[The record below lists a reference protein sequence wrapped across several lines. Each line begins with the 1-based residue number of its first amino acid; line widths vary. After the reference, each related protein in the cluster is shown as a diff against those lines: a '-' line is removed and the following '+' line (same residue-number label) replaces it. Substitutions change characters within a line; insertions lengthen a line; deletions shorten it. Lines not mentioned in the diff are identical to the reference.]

1 MSSTGPRNLITDV
14 AGISVGHAH
23 DEKLASGVTVVLAE
37 SAAVTA
43 ATIFGG
49 GPGTRE
55 LDAIDLRGS
64 VGVADAVVL
73 SGGSAFGLDA
83 ASGVQAFLREAER
96 GFSIGPVRIPIVPQA
111 ILFDLTNGGDKVWGR
126 RSPYHELGFQA
137 AASAGKDFALGSAGA
152 GLGTVVSAGIG
163 RLIRGGLGSAS
174 EVVSGLASVEG
185 ADVIVGALAAVNAV
199 GSVTVA
205 DTPHFWAAPFEQG
218 AEFGGLGSPHPW
230 PGHASRPA
238 FKFAAPERANTTLCV
253 VATDAALTHQQCKRF
268 ATMAGAGMARA
279 IFPVFSSFDGDI
291 VFALA
296 TGKTP
301 LKDPQMALPWIGA
314 AAANCLTRA
323 IARGVYE
330 ASGYLPN
337 GTPSYRKLFA
347 SR

>member
-1 MSSTGPRNLITDV
+1 MKTGPRNLITDV
-14 AGISVGHAH
+14 AGVGVGHAH
-23 DEKLASGVTVVLAE
+23 DEKLSSGVTVVLAE

-43 ATIFGG
+43 ATVFGG

-55 LDAIDLRGS
+55 LDAIALEGS
-64 VGVADAVVL
+64 VGAADAVVL

-83 ASGVQAFLREAER
+83 ASGVQAFLREAEH
-96 GFSIGPVRIPIVPQA
+96 GFSVGPVRIPIVPQA
-111 ILFDLTNGGDKVWGR
+111 ILFDLVNGGDKVWGR

-152 GLGTVVSAGIG
+152 GLGTIVSAGEG

-174 EVVSGLASVEG
+174 ETVPGLARAEG

-238 FKFAAPERANTTLCV
+238 FKFAAPEHANTTLCV
-253 VATDAALTHQQCKRF
+253 VATDAALTHKQCKRL

-301 LKDPQMALPWIGA
+301 LK
-314 AAANCLTRA
+314 TRKWPFPGS
-323 IARGVYE
+323 ARPPRT
-330 ASGYLPN
+330 A
-337 GTPSYRKLFA
+337 
-347 SR
+347 

>member
-1 MSSTGPRNLITDV
+1 MKTGPRNLITDV
-14 AGISVGHAH
+14 AGLSVGHAH

-37 SAAVTA
+37 SPAVTA

-55 LDAIDLRGS
+55 VDTIDLRGS
-64 VGVADAVVL
+64 VGAADAIVL

-83 ASGVQAFLREAER
+83 ASGVQAFLREAGR
-96 GFSIGPVRIPIVPQA
+96 GFSVGPVRVPIVPQA
-111 ILFDLTNGGDKVWGR
+111 ILFDLINGGDKLWGR
-126 RSPYHELGFQA
+126 HSPYREMGFEA
-137 AASAGKDFALGSAGA
+137 VVSAGMDFALGSAGA
-152 GLGTVVSAGIG
+152 GLGTMVAAGEG
-163 RLIRGGLGSAS
+163 RLLRGGLGSAS
-174 EVVSGLASVEG
+174 EAVPGLASADG
-185 ADVIVGALAAVNAV
+185 ADVVVGALAAVNAV

-205 DTPHFWAAPFEQG
+205 DTAHFWAAPFEQG

-253 VATDAALTHQQCKRF
+253 VATDAVLTHQQCKRL

-330 ASGYLPN
+330 ASGCLPN
-337 GTPSYRKLFA
+337 GAPSYRKLFA

>member
-1 MSSTGPRNLITDV
+1 VKTHQRSLITDV
-14 AGISVGHAH
+14 DGISVGHAH
-23 DEKLASGVTVVLAE
+23 DEKLASGVTVMLLE

-43 ATIFGG
+43 ASIFGG

-55 LDAIDLRGS
+55 IDAVDLEGS
-64 VGVADAVVL
+64 VGVADAIVL

-83 ASGVQAFLREAER
+83 ASGVQAYLREAER
-96 GFSIGPVRIPIVPQA
+96 GFSVGPVRIPIVPQA
-111 ILFDLTNGGDKVWGR
+111 ILFDLINGGDKVWGR

-137 AASAGKDFALGSAGA
+137 VAFAAKDFALGSAGA
-152 GLGTVVSAGIG
+152 GLGAMVSAGEG
-163 RLIRGGLGSAS
+163 RRIRGGLGSAS
-174 EVVSGLASVEG
+174 EAVPGLASVDG
-185 ADVIVGALAAVNAV
+185 TDVMVGALSAVNAV
-199 GSVTVA
+199 GSVTIA

-218 AEFGGLGSPHPW
+218 AEFGGLGLPHPW
-230 PGHASRPA
+230 PEHASRPT
-238 FKFAAPERANTTLCV
+238 FKFTAPERANTTLCV
-253 VATDAALTHQQCKRF
+253 VATDALLTHQQCKRL

-296 TGKTP
+296 TGKTL

-314 AAANCLTRA
+314 TAANCLTRA
-323 IARGVYE
+323 IARGIYE

-337 GTPSYRKLFA
+337 GTPAYRKLFA

>member
-1 MSSTGPRNLITDV
+1 MKTYQRNLITDV
-14 AGISVGHAH
+14 DGISVGHAH

-37 SAAVTA
+37 SAAVA
-43 ATIFGG
+43 AASIFGG

-55 LDAIDLRGS
+55 LDAVNLEGS
-64 VGVADAVVL
+64 VGVADAIVL

-83 ASGVQAFLREAER
+83 ASGVQAYLREAER
-96 GFSIGPVRIPIVPQA
+96 GFSVGPVRIPIVPQA
-111 ILFDLTNGGDKVWGR
+111 ILFDLINGGDKAWGR
-126 RSPYHELGFQA
+126 RSPYQELGFLA
-137 AASAGKDFALGSAGA
+137 AASTGKDFALGSAGA
-152 GLGTVVSAGIG
+152 GLGATVSAGEG
-163 RLIRGGLGSAS
+163 LRIRGGLGSAS
-174 EVVSGLASVEG
+174 AAVPGLASVDG
-185 ADVIVGALAAVNAV
+185 ADVMVGALSAVNAV

-218 AEFGGLGSPHPW
+218 TEFGGLGSPHPW
-230 PGHASRPA
+230 PAHTSRPA

-253 VATDAALTHQQCKRF
+253 VATDAALTHQQCKRL

-291 VFALA
+291 VFSVA

-337 GTPSYRKLFA
+337 GAPAYRKLFG
-347 SR
+347 SP

>member
-1 MSSTGPRNLITDV
+1 MNSTGPRNLITDV

-23 DEKLASGVTVVLAE
+23 DEKLASGVTVVLAD

-43 ATIFGG
+43 AAIFGG
-49 GPGTRE
+49 APGTRE
-55 LDAIDLRGS
+55 LDAIDLGGS
-64 VGVADAVVL
+64 VGAADAIVL

-96 GFSIGPVRIPIVPQA
+96 GFSVGPIHVPIVPQA
-111 ILFDLTNGGDKVWGR
+111 ILFDLVNGGDKVWGR
-126 RSPYHELGFQA
+126 RSPYQEMGFQA
-137 AASAGKDFALGSAGA
+137 AASAAKDFALGSAGA
-152 GLGTVVSAGIG
+152 GLGTMIAAGQG

-174 EVVSGLASVEG
+174 EAVSGLASDKE
-185 ADVIVGALAAVNAV
+185 ADVVVAGLAAVNAV
-199 GSVTVA
+199 GSVTIA
-205 DTPHFWAAPFEQG
+205 DTPHFWAAPFEQAG
-218 AEFGGLGSPHPW
+218 EFGGLGSPHPW

-238 FKFAAPERANTTLCV
+238 FKFAAPELANTTLCV
-253 VATDAALTHQQCKRF
+253 VATDAALTHQQCKRL

-279 IFPVFSSFDGDI
+279 IFPAFSSFDGDI

-296 TGKTP
+296 TGRTP

-323 IARGVYE
+323 IAKGVYE
-330 ASGYLPN
+330 ASGCLPN
-337 GTPSYRKLFA
+337 GAPSYRKLFA